1 MYKYPKIKDLDS
13 KEITSLPKRKNV
25 MNVARHFN
33 YRGELTACSSRN
45 LIEFTTQLRLPHST
59 NELSKRFASCRLPQH
74 ASFAHKDS
82 SLGSHRRIH
91 LTKQSLLSSDTIVG
105 RSIFPKLSSQ
115 KMHRPN
121 ANIAAGWIPSFEFF
135 EKISPTS
142 LVLQYKIQKNTLSQA
157 SLVRLI
163 LIETKEF

>member
-1 MYKYPKIKDLDS
+1 
-13 KEITSLPKRKNV
+13 

-59 NELSKRFASCRLPQH
+59 NEPRKRFASCRLPQH

-82 SLGSHRRIH
+82 SFFQPPKDSLVS
-91 LTKQSLLSSDTIVG
+91 KQSLLSSDRIVD

-115 KMHRPN
+115 NMRGPN
-121 ANIAAGWIPSFEFF
+121 AKIAAG
-135 EKISPTS
+135 
-142 LVLQYKIQKNTLSQA
+142 
-157 SLVRLI
+157 
-163 LIETKEF
+163 